1 MLIHT
6 PAPGKASPGM
16 AQVGSQKV
24 PWPDKMSGRSVPDDS
39 SE

>member
-6 PAPGKASPGM
+6 PAPGKAFPGM